1 MLLELPPIPAP
12 SVTAWHPAMPIN
24 EGVLLEHRSEHQAP
38 RRSGRTIAPD
48 AVAEP
53 PSERSV
59 FGEPARRGGSFR
71 KNSGKTGVWKVGL
84 GSGAGRVR

>member
-1 MLLELPPIPAP
+1 
-12 SVTAWHPAMPIN
+12 V
-24 EGVLLEHRSEHQAP
+24 
-38 RRSGRTIAPD
+38 
-48 AVAEP
+48 VAEP

-59 FGEPARRGGSFR
+59 FGEPARRDVGFFR